1 MKTKMTFYSI
11 IAAMLLSVS
20 MNASAAT
27 GNPFATIQN
36 GFTVLAQSDTPEGK
50 CGTAKCGSE
59 KPTSDAKCGAAKPAD
74 SKCGSAKPADSK
86 CGAAKCGASK

>member
-1 MKTKMTFYSI
+1 MKTKKFFFSMIS
-11 IAAMLLSVS
+11 AMLLTVS

-36 GFTVLAQSDTPEGK
+36 GFTVIAQSDTPEGK
-50 CGTAKCGSE
+50 CGTAKCGGE
-59 KPTSDAKCGAAKPAD
+59 KTASDAKCGA
-74 SKCGSAKPADSK
+74 AKPADSK